1 MIGLKTALLEWWSTD
16 IFALQTTVPAIKFIR
31 IPDFKELLG
40 ILPTEFIKGSVGT
53 IGSVGSPGYIFEMES
68 ILLLLDKQ
76 LGEKQPDQK
85 EEAAEVR

>member
-1 MIGLKTALLEWWSTD
+1 MI
-16 IFALQTTVPAIKFIR
+16 
-31 IPDFKELLG
+31 
-40 ILPTEFIKGSVGT
+40 

-85 EEAAEVR
+85 EEAKEAR